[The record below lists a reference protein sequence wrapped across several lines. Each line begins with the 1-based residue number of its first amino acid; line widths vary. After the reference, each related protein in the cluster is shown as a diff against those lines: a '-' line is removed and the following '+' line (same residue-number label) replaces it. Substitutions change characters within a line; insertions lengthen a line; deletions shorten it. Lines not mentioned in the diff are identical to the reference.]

1 MERIRT
7 SHPAFEHTYDKLSV
21 VGPSVEDMDQEA
33 RQTAEQLRTV
43 DELRRFAEAH
53 TITLMCDLAEQY
65 QVHYSDVVEVLAER
79 RVVVGGIGSPA
90 VSEFIGLELAGLL
103 RCPPIVAASKLA
115 DALNLRHRHPR
126 LFAAMQQLKV
136 EAARA
141 CKAADLCSDLPV
153 DVAELVTDEWVGIQ
167 EALGWTAALNLLKRL
182 IVEADPARAADKER
196 RRRAERGVYV
206 WGLHEGA
213 MNLTGCLDV
222 LDARY
227 LDAAVDRVADILA
240 AHQPGQSKSALRAKA
255 LGVLANPAYALALLQ
270 QAAQPGL
277 TDPDPD
283 QAPSAPGAQRHDP
296 HCLGALCG
304 TITTPLAN
312 LRPRLE
318 LAVHVHTDAVGRL
331 TGSARWSTTSSSAA
345 PACPHHHRPA
355 RPTAARR
362 RRHRSA
368 GHRPGRGPRRGP
380 LRAIGEVAEGV
391 DADARPRSVP
401 LFPQASCGLDLD
413 HTQPFTPG
421 QRHQTRIG
429 NLAPLTRRTH
439 RAKTAQAWRVRQP
452 SPGKLNWTSPLGFA
466 YEVTTSG
473 TRMLRPLYPP
483 SRASYDTG
491 SRQPTHGTPQA
502 RDR

>member
-7 SHPAFEHTYDKLSV
+7 SHPAFEHTYEKLSV

-153 DVAELVTDEWVGIQ
+153 DVAELVTDEWVGKQ

-331 TGSARWSTTSSSAA
+331 TGSARIDK
-345 PACPHHHRPA
+345 
-355 RPTAARR
+355 
-362 RRHRSA
+362 A
-368 GHRPGRGPRRGP
+368 GHITTALLAQLLPDVAVTVQPVIDLAEVPAEDRYVPSVR
-380 LRAIGEVAEGV
+380 LRKALMLTLDHEV
-391 DADARPRSVP
+391 
-401 LFPQASCGLDLD
+401 FPYSHKRAAGLDLD

>member
-7 SHPAFEHTYDKLSV
+7 SHPAFEHTYEKLSV
-21 VGPSVEDMDQEA
+21 VGP
-33 RQTAEQLRTV
+33 
-43 DELRRFAEAH
+43 
-53 TITLMCDLAEQY
+53 
-65 QVHYSDVVEVLAER
+65 
-79 RVVVGGIGSPA
+79 
-90 VSEFIGLELAGLL
+90 
-103 RCPPIVAASKLA
+103 
-115 DALNLRHRHPR
+115 
-126 LFAAMQQLKV
+126 
-136 EAARA
+136 
-141 CKAADLCSDLPV
+141 
-153 DVAELVTDEWVGIQ
+153 
-167 EALGWTAALNLLKRL
+167 
-182 IVEADPARAADKER
+182 
-196 RRRAERGVYV
+196 
-206 WGLHEGA
+206 
-213 MNLTGCLDV
+213 
-222 LDARY
+222 
-227 LDAAVDRVADILA
+227 
-240 AHQPGQSKSALRAKA
+240 
-255 LGVLANPAYALALLQ
+255 NPACALALLQ

-331 TGSARWSTTSSSAA
+331 TGSARIDK
-345 PACPHHHRPA
+345 
-355 RPTAARR
+355 
-362 RRHRSA
+362 A
-368 GHRPGRGPRRGP
+368 GHITTALLAQLLPDVAVTVQPVIDLAEVPAEDRYVPSVR
-380 LRAIGEVAEGV
+380 LRKALMLTLDHEV
-391 DADARPRSVP
+391 
-401 LFPQASCGLDLD
+401 FPYSHKRAAGLDLD